1 MSSFQQDLNALFQR
15 DLNRLIENLRDTP
28 EEMLWKTPEGI
39 TNSIGVL
46 AQHLTGNINHFVGE
60 GLGNT
65 GYERDREREF
75 KNILTPKEDLISNI
89 EDLKHTLATIYDDI
103 EDEEIDAEY
112 PMEVPFEAT
121 TRGFLIHLYGHLNY
135 HLGQIDYLRR
145 IMSENG

>member
-1 MSSFQQDLNALFQR
+1 MSSLKQDLTALFKR
-15 DLNRLIENLRDTP
+15 DLNRLIENLKKTP
-28 EEMLWKTPEGI
+28 EGILWEAPEGI

-46 AQHLTGNINHFVGE
+46 AQHLTGNLNHFVGK

-65 GYERDREREF
+65 GFKRDREREF
-75 KNILTPKEDLISNI
+75 KNKPIPKEDLISDI
-89 EDLKHTLATIYDDI
+89 EDLKHTLPAVFDDLDD
-103 EDEEIDAEY
+103 EDLENDY

-135 HLGQIDYLRR
+135 HLGQINYLRR

>member
-1 MSSFQQDLNALFQR
+1 MSSLQQDLNALFQR
-15 DLNRLIENLRDTP
+15 DLNRLIENLQDTP
-28 EEMLWKTPEGI
+28 EELLWEVPEGI

-46 AQHLTGNINHFVGE
+46 TQHLTGNINHFIGK

-65 GYERDREREF
+65 GFKRDRDREF
-75 KNILTPKEDLISNI
+75 KNVPIPKEDLIADI
-89 EDLKHTLATIYDDI
+89 EDLKQTLVTIFNDLTDENI
-103 EDEEIDAEY
+103 EDDY

-135 HLGQIDYLRR
+135 HLGQINYLRR